1 MLAREKTIPSMIE
14 DPTLLIEKIVNQPRT
29 LTFEEAKIIIADYL
43 SYLNTEYQD
52 RDPREVIASNTW
64 EDYCQIRFQMFY
76 DTGLL
81 AAMLHDHKLLY
92 VDGLYLKLNEE
103 LLLEGSIV

>member
-1 MLAREKTIPSMIE
+1 MLARQKTIPSMIE

-43 SYLNTEYQD
+43 IYLRSEYPN
-52 RDPREVIASNTW
+52 RNVRWLVSSNTL
-64 EDYCQIRFQMFY
+64 EDYCQIRFQMFK

-81 AAMLHDHKLLY
+81 AGMLHDHKLLY
-92 VDGLYLKLNEE
+92 IDGLYLRLNEE